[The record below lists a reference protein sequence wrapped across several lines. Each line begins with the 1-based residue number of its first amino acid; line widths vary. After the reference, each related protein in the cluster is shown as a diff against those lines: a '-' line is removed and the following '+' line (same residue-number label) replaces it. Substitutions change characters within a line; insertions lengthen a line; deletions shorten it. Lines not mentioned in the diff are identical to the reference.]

1 MLILARRVSRLSV
14 RWQAH
19 RGCCEPED
27 PKGPRASL
35 GSRGP
40 EGPEGKSNVI
50 DSHVR
55 SEARSPQVPLKTH
68 LGKVL
73 ASVHYMFSE

>member
-1 MLILARRVSRLSV
+1 MPYSHEIPYQCAGKRTGAV
-14 RWQAH
+14 
-19 RGCCEPED
+19 
-27 PKGPRASL
+27 ASL

-40 EGPEGKSNVI
+40 EGPEDKSTVI
-50 DSHVR
+50 DSHVI